1 MIKLPSFIYV
11 ASCDGCGQCVDIC
24 PSDILHIDRTMRRAY
39 NVEPDYCWECY
50 SCVKACP
57 QNAVDMRGY
66 ADICPLDHSVT
77 VVRKPENGIILWKI
91 KYRNGQVKEFTFPIR
106 TTKFGSIKSPMEL
119 EIKGMIDDQS
129 LSHEPEIMGINEI
142 PTLEIPALRGKLK

>member
-1 MIKLPSFIYV
+1 M
-11 ASCDGCGQCVDIC
+11 DIC

-39 NVEPDYCWECY
+39 NAEPDYCWECY

-77 VVRKPENGIILWKI
+77 VTRKPEEGKISWKV
-91 KYRNGQVKEFTFPIR
+91 KYRDGQTKEFTFPIR
-106 TTKFGSIKSPMEL
+106 TTKFGSIKSPLEF
-119 EIKGMIDDQS
+119 EIKGHIDDQL
-129 LSHEPEIMGINEI
+129 LSHEPEIMGII
-142 PTLEIPALRGKLK
+142 GVPVLRGKVQ